1 LVGQQKRN
9 FGKNCGPH
17 PNKNVVVF
25 WLVFKFQF
33 RAPTLYFAFS
43 TVTNPPGQQG
53 ERVVFIWRRTRVE
66 VRVERRLQQGMKAII
81 NSA

>member
-1 LVGQQKRN
+1 LDSKKETLARIVA
-9 FGKNCGPH
+9 PH

-53 ERVVFIWRRTRVE
+53 EKVVFIWRRTRVE